1 MKSNESVRTKDEARL
16 LAHHKKMT
24 EMPVGQL
31 VMRQAIPSII
41 SVLITTVYNMADTYF
56 VSQIGTSAAGAVGV
70 VFSLMAV
77 FQAVGYTL
85 GMGSGN
91 VMSRQMGAMETDKAN
106 CTASTGVF
114 TAFAIGL
121 LFAIFG
127 HLFIED
133 LMLLLGATPTILPH
147 ACAYGQYILLAA
159 PFMCASFVLSTLLRC
174 EGKST
179 LGTIGLTIGG
189 LLNIG
194 LDPLFIFT
202 FGLGTAG
209 AALATAVSQLVGFVI
224 LLSFFMLKKSNVRLS
239 IKLVSRKAK
248 VYGNIVFTGFPSLS
262 RQGLSS
268 IANLLLNRSAYI
280 YGDAAIAAMGIVGKV
295 FMFIFS
301 AVLGFLQGYQPI
313 AGFNYGA
320 KKYERV
326 KKATYFAGGICV
338 AATVVI
344 GIVCFTIAPEII
356 SVFRRD
362 DPDVIRIGALA
373 LQMQCVVLPLCA
385 LTTICSF
392 VLQST
397 GQRVMAIILSMCRQ
411 GIFYIPLILILPNY
425 FGLLGI
431 QMTQTI
437 SDVLTLLV
445 SIPFLIHFLRNLS
458 KRINE
463 QHENKPVT
471 AGEKEG
477 DR

>member
-1 MKSNESVRTKDEARL
+1 MQQKTVQSKDEERL
-16 LAHHKKMT
+16 LAHHQKMT
-24 EMPVGQL
+24 EMPVSQL

-56 VSQIGTSAAGAVGV
+56 VSQISTSAAGAVGV

-91 VMSRQMGAMETDKAN
+91 IMSRQMGAMENDQAN

-121 LFAIFG
+121 LFAVFG
-127 HLFIED
+127 HAFIED
-133 LMLLLGATPTILPH
+133 LMLLLGATETILPH
-147 ACAYGQYILLAA
+147 ARDYGQYILLAA
-159 PFMCASFVLSTLLRC
+159 PFMCASFVMSTLLRC

-179 LGTIGLTIGG
+179 LGTVGLTVGG

-194 LDPLFIFT
+194 LDPLFIFA
-202 FGLGTAG
+202 FDLGTAG
-209 AALATAVSQLVGFVI
+209 AALATAVSQLVGFLI
-224 LLSFFMLKKSNVRLS
+224 LLSFFVRKKSNLRLN

-268 IANLLLNRSAYI
+268 IAALLLNRSAMI

-326 KKATYFAGGICV
+326 KKATYFAGALCIV
-338 AATVVI
+338 ATVII
-344 GIVCFTIAPEII
+344 GAVCFVIAPQII
-356 SVFRRD
+356 AVFRRD

-385 LTTICSF
+385 LTTISSF

-411 GIFYIPLILILPNY
+411 GIFYIPLILILPGQ
-425 FGLLGI
+425 FDLLGI

-437 SDVLTLLV
+437 SDILTLIV
-445 SIPFLIHFLRNLS
+445 SVPFLIHFLRMLNRKIQEQS
-458 KRINE
+458 KTE
-463 QHENKPVT
+463 SV
-471 AGEKEG
+471 
-477 DR
+477 

>member
-1 MKSNESVRTKDEARL
+1 MQKSLSERSNDEARL
-16 LAHHKKMT
+16 IAHHKKMT
-24 EMPVGQL
+24 EKPISQL
-31 VMRQAIPSII
+31 VMQQAIPSII

-56 VSQIGTSAAGAVGV
+56 VSQLGTSAAGAVGI

-106 CTASTGVF
+106 CTASTGVV
-114 TAFAIGL
+114 TAFVIGL
-121 LFAIFG
+121 LFAVFG
-127 HLFIED
+127 HLFIEN
-133 LMLLLGATPTILPH
+133 LMLLLGATETILPY
-147 ACAYGQYILLAA
+147 AVAYGRYILLAA

-179 LGTIGLTIGG
+179 LGTVGLTVGG

-194 LDPLFIFT
+194 LDPLFIYT
-202 FGLGTAG
+202 FNLGTAG
-209 AALATAVSQLVGFVI
+209 AAIATAVSQLIGFCI
-224 LLSFFMLKKSNVRLS
+224 LLAFFVLRKSNLRLS
-239 IKLVSRKAK
+239 IKAVSRDVK
-248 VYGNIVFTGFPSLS
+248 VYGNIVFTGLPSLS

-295 FMFIFS
+295 FMFLFS

-320 KKYERV
+320 KKYDRV
-326 KKATYFAGGICV
+326 KKATYFAGTICII
-338 AATVVI
+338 ATVLI
-344 GIVCFTIAPEII
+344 GVLCYAIAPQII
-356 SVFRRD
+356 AVFRRD

-385 LTTICSF
+385 LTTISSF
-392 VLQST
+392 ALQST
-397 GQRVMAIILSMCRQ
+397 GQRMMAIILSMCRQ
-411 GIFYIPLILILPNY
+411 GIFYIPLILILPGQ

-431 QMTQTI
+431 QMTQTV
-437 SDVLTLLV
+437 SDVLTLIV
-445 SIPFLIHFLRNLS
+445 SVPFLIRFLRLLKHKEEEETNIL
-458 KRINE
+458 N
-463 QHENKPVT
+463 QHNY
-471 AGEKEG
+471 
-477 DR
+477 

>member
-1 MKSNESVRTKDEARL
+1 MRQTTEEARL

-24 EMPVGQL
+24 EMPVAQL

-56 VSQIGTSAAGAVGV
+56 VSQLGTSAAGAVGI

-85 GMGSGN
+85 GMGAGN
-91 VMSRQMGAMETDKAN
+91 IMSRQMGAMETDKAN

-127 HLFIED
+127 HAFIED
-133 LMLLLGATPTILPH
+133 LMRLLGATETILPY
-147 ACAYGQYILLAA
+147 ARDYGQYILLAA
-159 PFMCASFVLSTLLRC
+159 PFMCASFVMSTLLRC

-179 LGTIGLTIGG
+179 LGTVGLTVGG

-194 LDPLFIFT
+194 LDPLFIYT
-202 FGLGTAG
+202 FNWGTAG
-209 AALATAVSQLVGFVI
+209 AAIATALSQFISFCI
-224 LLSFFMLKKSNVRLS
+224 LLAFFLLKKSNLRLS
-239 IKLVSRKAK
+239 MRLVSRKAK

-326 KKATYFAGGICV
+326 KKATYFAGTLCV
-338 AATVVI
+338 VVTI
-344 GIVCFTIAPEII
+344 GIGILCFAIAPQII

-362 DPDVIRIGALA
+362 DPEVIRIGALA

-385 LTTICSF
+385 LTTISSF
-392 VLQST
+392 ALQST

-411 GIFYIPLILILPNY
+411 GIFYIPLILILPGR

-431 QMTQTI
+431 QMTQTV
-437 SDVLTLLV
+437 SDILTLIV
-445 SIPFLIHFLRNLS
+445 SVPFLIRFLRMLTQ
-458 KRINE
+458 R
-463 QHENKPVT
+463 
-471 AGEKEG
+471 AGEAEIECS
-477 DR
+477 

>member
-1 MKSNESVRTKDEARL
+1 MQKKTSEKSEDEVRL
-16 LAHHKKMT
+16 IAHHKKMT
-24 EMPVGQL
+24 ETPVSQL

-56 VSQIGTSAAGAVGV
+56 VSQLGTSAAGAVGV

-77 FQAVGYTL
+77 FQAIGYTL

-91 VMSRQMGAMETDKAN
+91 IMSRQLGAMESEKAN
-106 CTASTGVF
+106 CTASTGVT
-114 TAFAIGL
+114 TAFLIGL
-121 LFAIFG
+121 LFAVFG
-127 HLFIED
+127 QLFIKD
-133 LMLLLGATPTILPH
+133 LMYLLGATDTILPY
-147 ACAYGQYILLAA
+147 AQAYGQYILLAA
-159 PFMCASFVLSTLLRC
+159 PFMCASFVMSTLLRC

-179 LGTIGLTIGG
+179 LGTVGLTIGG

-194 LDPLFIFT
+194 LDPLFIYT
-202 FGLGTAG
+202 FNLGTAG
-209 AALATAVSQLVGFVI
+209 AALATAVSQFVSFVI
-224 LLSFFMLKKSNVRLS
+224 LLAFFPLKKSNIRLS
-239 IKLVSRKAK
+239 IKLISKQPK

-268 IANLLLNRSAYI
+268 VSTLLLNRSAMI

-313 AGFNYGA
+313 AGINYGA
-320 KKYERV
+320 KKYDRV
-326 KKATYFAGGICV
+326 KKATYFAGSFCIG
-338 AATVVI
+338 ATIVI
-344 GIVCFTIAPEII
+344 GVVCFLIAPEII
-356 SVFRRD
+356 AVFRRD

-385 LTTICSF
+385 LTTISSF
-392 VLQST
+392 ALQST

-411 GIFYIPLILILPNY
+411 GIFYIPLILILPNS

-437 SDVLTLLV
+437 SDIFTLIV
-445 SIPFLIHFLRNLS
+445 SVPFLVRFLGMLNQKEKLL
-458 KRINE
+458 
-463 QHENKPVT
+463 NK
-471 AGEKEG
+471 E
-477 DR
+477 

>member
-1 MKSNESVRTKDEARL
+1 MQQKSNDEARL
-16 LAHHKKMT
+16 IAHHKKMT
-24 EMPVGQL
+24 EMPIPKL
-31 VMRQAIPSII
+31 VMHQAIPSII

-56 VSQIGTSAAGAVGV
+56 VSQLGTSAAGAVGI

-106 CTASTGVF
+106 CTASTGVA
-114 TAFAIGL
+114 TAFVIGL

-127 HLFIED
+127 HAFIEN
-133 LMLLLGATPTILPH
+133 LMLLLGATETILPYSV
-147 ACAYGQYILLAA
+147 AYGRYILLAA

-179 LGTIGLTIGG
+179 LGTVGLTVGG

-194 LDPLFIFT
+194 LDPLFIYT
-202 FGLGTAG
+202 FNLGTAG
-209 AALATAVSQLVGFVI
+209 AAIATALSQFISFCI
-224 LLSFFMLKKSNVRLS
+224 LLSFFVLKKSNLQLS
-239 IKLVSRKAK
+239 IKAVSREAK

-320 KKYERV
+320 KKYDRV
-326 KKATYFAGGICV
+326 KKATYFAGSICIV
-338 AATVVI
+338 ATVLI
-344 GIVCFTIAPEII
+344 GIICFAIAPQII
-356 SVFRRD
+356 AVFRRD
-362 DPDVIRIGALA
+362 DPDVISIGALA

-385 LTTICSF
+385 VTTISSF
-392 VLQST
+392 ALQST

-411 GIFYIPLILILPNY
+411 GIFYIPLILILPGQ

-431 QMTQTI
+431 QMTQTV
-437 SDVLTLLV
+437 SDVFTLIV
-445 SIPFLIHFLRNLS
+445 SVPFLVHFLRLL
-458 KRINE
+458 KR
-463 QHENKPVT
+463 
-471 AGEKEG
+471 KEG
-477 DR
+477 EISNFNQHNS

>member
-1 MKSNESVRTKDEARL
+1 MQQKDTAKTDDESRL
-16 LAHHKKMT
+16 IAHYKKMT
-24 EMPVGQL
+24 ELPVSKL
-31 VMRQAIPSII
+31 VIRQAIPSII

-56 VSQIGTSAAGAVGV
+56 VSQLGTSAAGAVGV

-91 VMSRQMGAMETDKAN
+91 IMSRQMGAMETEKAN
-106 CTASTGVF
+106 CTASTGVV

-127 HLFIED
+127 HLFIEE
-133 LMLLLGATPTILPH
+133 LMLLLGATETILPY
-147 ACAYGQYILLAA
+147 AQAYGRYILLAA
-159 PFMCASFVLSTLLRC
+159 PFMCASFVMSTLLRC

-179 LGTIGLTIGG
+179 LGTVGLTVGG

-194 LDPLFIFT
+194 LDPLFIYGFD
-202 FGLGTAG
+202 LGTAG
-209 AALATAVSQLVGFVI
+209 AAIATALSQFVSFVI
-224 LLSFFMLKKSNVRLS
+224 LLAFFVLKKSNLQLR
-239 IKLVSRKAK
+239 ITLVSKELK

-268 IANLLLNRSAYI
+268 IANLLLNRSAMI

-320 KKYERV
+320 RKYKRV
-326 KKATYFAGGICV
+326 KQATYFAGSLCV
-338 AATVVI
+338 VCTIII
-344 GIVCFTIAPEII
+344 GAVCFLIAPQII
-356 SVFRRD
+356 AIFRRD
-362 DPDVIRIGALA
+362 DPEVIRIGALA
-373 LQMQCVVLPLCA
+373 LQMQCLVLPLCA
-385 LTTICSF
+385 LTTISSF
-392 VLQST
+392 ALQST

-411 GIFYIPLILILPNY
+411 GIFYIPLILILPGA

-437 SDVLTLLV
+437 SDILTLIV
-445 SIPFLIHFLRNLS
+445 SVPFLIRFLRMLS
-458 KRINE
+458 QKEEMLNE
-463 QHENKPVT
+463 
-471 AGEKEG
+471 
-477 DR
+477 

>member
-1 MKSNESVRTKDEARL
+1 MQQKSNDEARL
-16 LAHHKKMT
+16 IAHHKKMT
-24 EMPVGQL
+24 EMPIPKL
-31 VMRQAIPSII
+31 VMHQAIPSII

-56 VSQIGTSAAGAVGV
+56 VSQLGTSAAGAVGI

-106 CTASTGVF
+106 CTASTGVA
-114 TAFAIGL
+114 TAFVIGL

-127 HLFIED
+127 HAFIEN
-133 LMLLLGATPTILPH
+133 LMLLLGATETILPYSV
-147 ACAYGQYILLAA
+147 AYGRYILLAA

-179 LGTIGLTIGG
+179 LGTVGLTVGG

-194 LDPLFIFT
+194 LDPLFIYT
-202 FGLGTAG
+202 FNLGTAG
-209 AALATAVSQLVGFVI
+209 AAIATALSQFISFCI
-224 LLSFFMLKKSNVRLS
+224 LLSFFVLKKSNLQLS
-239 IKLVSRKAK
+239 IKAVSREAK
-248 VYGNIVFTGFPSLS
+248 VYGNIVLTGFPSLS

-320 KKYERV
+320 KKYDRV
-326 KKATYFAGGICV
+326 KKATYFAGSICIV
-338 AATVVI
+338 ATVLI
-344 GIVCFTIAPEII
+344 GIICFAIAPQII
-356 SVFRRD
+356 AVFRRD
-362 DPDVIRIGALA
+362 DPDVISIGALA

-385 LTTICSF
+385 VTTISSF
-392 VLQST
+392 ALQST

-411 GIFYIPLILILPNY
+411 GIFYIPLILILPGQ

-431 QMTQTI
+431 QMTQTV
-437 SDVLTLLV
+437 SDVFTLIV
-445 SIPFLIHFLRNLS
+445 SVPFLVHFLRLL
-458 KRINE
+458 KR
-463 QHENKPVT
+463 
-471 AGEKEG
+471 KEG
-477 DR
+477 EISNFNQHNS

>member
-1 MKSNESVRTKDEARL
+1 MQQKSSEKSNDEARL
-16 LAHHKKMT
+16 IAHHKKMT
-24 EMPVGQL
+24 EMPIPKL
-31 VMRQAIPSII
+31 VMHQAIPSII

-56 VSQIGTSAAGAVGV
+56 VSQLGTSAAGAVGI

-91 VMSRQMGAMETDKAN
+91 VMSRQMGAMENDKAN
-106 CTASTGVF
+106 CTASTGVA
-114 TAFAIGL
+114 TAFVIGL

-127 HLFIED
+127 HAFIED
-133 LMLLLGATPTILPH
+133 LMLLLGATETILPYSV
-147 ACAYGQYILLAA
+147 AYGRYILLAA

-179 LGTIGLTIGG
+179 LGTVGLTVGG

-194 LDPLFIFT
+194 LDPLFIYT
-202 FGLGTAG
+202 FNLGTAG
-209 AALATAVSQLVGFVI
+209 AAIATALSQFISFCI
-224 LLSFFMLKKSNVRLS
+224 LLSFFALKKSNLQLS
-239 IKLVSRKAK
+239 IKAVSREAK

-320 KKYERV
+320 KKYDRV
-326 KKATYFAGGICV
+326 KKATYFAGSICI
-338 AATVVI
+338 AATVLI
-344 GIVCFTIAPEII
+344 GILCFTIAPQII
-356 SVFRRD
+356 AVFRRD
-362 DPDVIRIGALA
+362 DSDVISIGALA

-385 LTTICSF
+385 LTTISSF
-392 VLQST
+392 ALQST

-411 GIFYIPLILILPNY
+411 GIFYIPLILILPGQ

-431 QMTQTI
+431 QMTQTV
-437 SDVLTLLV
+437 SDVFTLIV
-445 SIPFLIHFLRNLS
+445 SVPFLVHFLRLLN
-458 KRINE
+458 R
-463 QHENKPVT
+463 
-471 AGEKEG
+471 KEG
-477 DR
+477 EISNFNQRNC